1 MCEASCEFVEFIV
14 LKMLSSM
21 STYKKRL
28 LKDESLIKSFVEL
41 TFVRDFRVSNKIDMN
56 TRNNKQR

>member
-1 MCEASCEFVEFIV
+1 MCEASCEFVKFTMFE
-14 LKMLSSM
+14 MLSSI

-28 LKDESLIKSFVEL
+28 LEDESLIKSFARL
-41 TFVRDFRVSNKIDMN
+41 TFVRDFKVFDKTNMN